1 MERNEMIEILI
12 KKANVSREEAQEV
25 LEKCNFDL
33 LDSIIY
39 LERSG
44 KVENNETTTIIE
56 IKEEDQEKQD
66 KEEESKQRENNKK
79 HDEKF
84 GGIGEVVG
92 RVFKFLGKI
101 LKKGNNH
108 FFEVRKENE
117 KPIRI
122 SLTISVIL
130 LIVLSVP
137 SIVLLIV
144 GLFCGYKYSISG
156 PNVNYDGVNNIFEEV
171 SKSAENIKSDFKE
184 GYEK

>member
-12 KKANVSREEAQEV
+12 GKVNVSREEAQEV
-25 LEKCNFDL
+25 LEKCNWDL

-39 LERSG
+39 LERRG
-44 KVENNETTTIIE
+44 KVENNEATTIIE
-56 IKEEDQEKQD
+56 V
-66 KEEESKQRENNKK
+66 KEEEQEKKEDNKK

-84 GGIGEVVG
+84 GGIGEVIG
-92 RVFKFLGKI
+92 RIFKFVGKI
-101 LKKGNNH
+101 IKKGNDH
-108 FFEVRKENE
+108 FFEGRKENE

-122 SLTISVIL
+122 SLTISIL
-130 LIVLSVP
+130 LLIFLSVP

-156 PNVNYDGVNNIFEEV
+156 SNVNYDGLNNIFEEV
-171 SKSAENIKSDFKE
+171 SKSADTIKKDFKE

>member
-1 MERNEMIEILI
+1 MERNEMIEILT
-12 KKANVSREEAQEV
+12 KKVNISHEEAQEV
-25 LEKCNFDL
+25 LEKCNWDL

-44 KVENNETTTIIE
+44 KVENNETTAIIE
-56 IKEEDQEKQD
+56 MKKEDQEK
-66 KEEESKQRENNKK
+66 EESQENKEDNKE

-122 SLTISVIL
+122 SLTISVL
-130 LIVLSVP
+130 LLVVLSVP
-137 SIVLLIV
+137 SIILLIV

>member
-1 MERNEMIEILI
+1 MERNEMIEILT
-12 KKANVSREEAQEV
+12 KKVNISCEEAQEV
-25 LEKCNFDL
+25 LEKCNWDL

-44 KVENNETTTIIE
+44 KVENNETTAIIE
-56 IKEEDQEKQD
+56 MKKEDQEK
-66 KEEESKQRENNKK
+66 EESQENKEDNKE

-122 SLTISVIL
+122 SLTISVL
-130 LIVLSVP
+130 LLVVLSVP
-137 SIVLLIV
+137 SIILLIV

>member
-12 KKANVSREEAQEV
+12 EKANISREEAQEV
-25 LEKCNFDL
+25 LEKCNWDL

-39 LERSG
+39 LERRG
-44 KVENNETTTIIE
+44 KVENDEATTIIE
-56 IKEEDQEKQD
+56 V
-66 KEEESKQRENNKK
+66 KEEEQEKKEDNKK

-84 GGIGEVVG
+84 GGIGEVIG
-92 RVFKFLGKI
+92 RIFKFMGKTI
-101 LKKGNNH
+101 KKGSNH
-108 FFEVRKENE
+108 FFEVRKENK

-122 SLTISVIL
+122 SLIISIL
-130 LIVLSVP
+130 LLIFLSVP

-156 PNVNYDGVNNIFEEV
+156 SNVNYDGVNNIFEGV
-171 SKSAENIKSDFKE
+171 SKSADTIKKDFKE